1 MSQAWTVLSGKGGVG
16 KSTVSVALGM
26 ALARKRLP
34 CCLVDA
40 DLGLRSLDMLMNLHS
55 RVVYDVLDVA
65 RKDCKLKYALI
76 RHTEDGALWLLP
88 AAQEGQPGDAGH
100 GEMERIVKKLKK
112 RMAYVLLDAPAGLG
126 PGVSALLPA
135 SDHALVVTTPDDVA
149 MRDAE
154 RAIALTEAAGL
165 PRPMLVVN
173 RVRPDMV
180 ARGEM
185 YSPQAVASALDV
197 PLLGYVP
204 EDRAVLAAA
213 ARHESFM
220 DTEGPAKQ
228 AMERIAQRFLGE
240 FVPMPTMERK
250 LHWWQRGRNV
260 GIGVLMSGGAG
271 GSPPCRGLGQRPK
284 SCAAAQNASVSS
296 GRRSQETRMDAV
308 SMFLI

>member
-16 KSTVSVALGM
+16 KSTVSAALGM
-26 ALARKRLP
+26 ALARRRLP

-135 SDHALVVTTPDDVA
+135 SDHCLLYT
-149 MRDAE
+149 
-154 RAIALTEAAGL
+154 
-165 PRPMLVVN
+165 
-173 RVRPDMV
+173 
-180 ARGEM
+180 
-185 YSPQAVASALDV
+185 SP
-197 PLLGYVP
+197 
-204 EDRAVLAAA
+204 
-213 ARHESFM
+213 
-220 DTEGPAKQ
+220 
-228 AMERIAQRFLGE
+228 
-240 FVPMPTMERK
+240 
-250 LHWWQRGRNV
+250 
-260 GIGVLMSGGAG
+260 
-271 GSPPCRGLGQRPK
+271 SPPSR
-284 SCAAAQNASVSS
+284 
-296 GRRSQETRMDAV
+296 
-308 SMFLI
+308 

>member
-16 KSTVSVALGM
+16 KSTVSAALGM
-26 ALARKRLP
+26 ALARRQLP

-65 RKDCKLKYALI
+65 RRDCKLKYALI

-204 EDRAVLAAA
+204 EDRTVLAAA

-260 GIGVLMSGGAG
+260 GIGV
-271 GSPPCRGLGQRPK
+271 
-284 SCAAAQNASVSS
+284 
-296 GRRSQETRMDAV
+296 
-308 SMFLI
+308 

>member
-16 KSTVSVALGM
+16 KSTVSAALGM

-88 AAQEGQPGDAGH
+88 AAQEGQPGDADRGDV
-100 GEMERIVKKLKK
+100 ERIVKKLKK

-126 PGVSALLPA
+126 PGVRALLPA
-135 SDHALVVTTPDDVA
+135 CDHALVVTTPDDVA

-173 RVRPDMV
+173 RVRPEMV

-204 EDRAVLAAA
+204 EDRAVLASA
-213 ARHESFM
+213 ARHESFL

-240 FVPMPTMERK
+240 FVPMPTLERK
-250 LHWWQRGRNV
+250 RHWWERGSRSTGV
-260 GIGVLMSGGAG
+260 GM
-271 GSPPCRGLGQRPK
+271 
-284 SCAAAQNASVSS
+284 
-296 GRRSQETRMDAV
+296 
-308 SMFLI
+308 

>member
-16 KSTVSVALGM
+16 KSTVSAALGM
-26 ALARKRLP
+26 ALARRQLP

-65 RKDCKLKYALI
+65 RRDCKLKYALI

-204 EDRAVLAAA
+204 EDRAVLAL
-213 ARHESFM
+213 S
-220 DTEGPAKQ
+220 
-228 AMERIAQRFLGE
+228 
-240 FVPMPTMERK
+240 
-250 LHWWQRGRNV
+250 
-260 GIGVLMSGGAG
+260 
-271 GSPPCRGLGQRPK
+271 
-284 SCAAAQNASVSS
+284 
-296 GRRSQETRMDAV
+296 
-308 SMFLI
+308 LIHI

>member
-16 KSTVSVALGM
+16 KSTVSAALGM
-26 ALARKRLP
+26 ALARRRLP

-65 RKDCKLKYALI
+65 RRDCKLKYALI
-76 RHTEDGALWLLP
+76 RHTADGALWLLP
-88 AAQEGQPGDAGH
+88 AAQEGQGGDADRGD
-100 GEMERIVKKLKK
+100 MERIVKKLKK

-126 PGVSALLPA
+126 PGVRALLPA

-154 RAIALTEAAGL
+154 RAIALAEAAGL

-173 RVRPDMV
+173 RVRPEMV

-185 YSPQAVASALDV
+185 YSPQAVASTLDV
-197 PLLGYVP
+197 PLLGFVP

-213 ARHESFM
+213 AKQESFM
-220 DTEGPAKQ
+220 DTDGPAKQ

-240 FVPMPTMERK
+240 FVPMPTVERK
-250 LHWWQRGRNV
+250 RRWWERGSRSTGV
-260 GIGVLMSGGAG
+260 GM
-271 GSPPCRGLGQRPK
+271 
-284 SCAAAQNASVSS
+284 
-296 GRRSQETRMDAV
+296 
-308 SMFLI
+308 

>member
-1 MSQAWTVLSGKGGVG
+1 MGRRNTRQ
-16 KSTVSVALGM
+16 STVSAALGM
-26 ALARKRLP
+26 ALARRKLP

-65 RKDCKLKYALI
+65 RRDCKLKYALI
-76 RHTEDGALWLLP
+76 RHTADGALWLLP
-88 AAQEGQPGDAGH
+88 AAQEGQGGDADR
-100 GEMERIVKKLKK
+100 EDMERIVKKLKK

-126 PGVSALLPA
+126 PGVRALLPA

-154 RAIALTEAAGL
+154 RAIALAEAAGL

-173 RVRPDMV
+173 RVRPEMV

-197 PLLGYVP
+197 PLLGFVP

-213 ARHESFM
+213 AKQESFM
-220 DTEGPAKQ
+220 DTDGPAKQ

-240 FVPMPTMERK
+240 FVPMPTVERK
-250 LHWWQRGRNV
+250 RRWWERGRNV
-260 GIGVLMSGGAG
+260 GIG
-271 GSPPCRGLGQRPK
+271 
-284 SCAAAQNASVSS
+284 
-296 GRRSQETRMDAV
+296 
-308 SMFLI
+308 I

>member
-26 ALARKRLP
+26 ALARRRLP

-250 LHWWQRGRNV
+250 LHWWQRGRTV
-260 GIGVLMSGGAG
+260 GIGVYMSGVQGPQVPAGVWGSAPSPVPQHRMQAFRAAG
-271 GSPPCRGLGQRPK
+271 GRKKRGWMQ
-284 SCAAAQNASVSS
+284 
-296 GRRSQETRMDAV
+296 
-308 SMFLI
+308 FLCF